1 MEQRNVLALG
11 EHVLKATVWKRKH
24 KTAME
29 HPEGND
35 VMVFSQHDQRK
46 HPVIFDDR
54 AKCKKSKLIS
64 CGSGVILESY
74 WNFKTSGLPVRVL
87 FYQHGDWSDFPE
99 DVVNLAQQD
108 FQLKKPITTAVFQ
121 NKHIL
126 LDFIHM
132 ICIDYEMTI
141 DKPLAWVDDNGK
153 RFFPDLSAGLYTSKP
168 SQHENGEADECDG
181 TPTSVAESSSSVSV
195 GEVVCHGKRINDIAE
210 DNMRAHNILYEA
222 VGENISGPSFHL
234 NEYSSGTIQATG
246 KPNNCR
252 RIDSAV
258 QNLLL
263 KGLGQPFSEEDI
275 IGIYRTPLLDQRG
288 QVRCGLFQKE
298 IEETRSRRGNAN
310 VRYAWLPCSRY
321 TMEQMAMRGA
331 LEIAKPHKGS
341 ICGVGTCLAP
351 ANCTNSCTRYS
362 DFHEDGIIRM
372 MLCRV
377 IMGNVEVVLPGS
389 KQFQPSNGSFDNGV
403 DDLQNPQNY
412 IVWDANV
419 HKHIYA
425 EYAVIVQ
432 APLVTN
438 ECSGLKD
445 SVPNISEIISSG
457 SRDNLTKEDR
467 FTPCG
472 VEQEAPKL
480 GRAPRAP
487 SSPWMPFSMLFAAIS
502 TKVPRSDMELVIRYY
517 EEFKRKRMS
526 RSDLVVRMRQIV
538 GDKILVSTI
547 MRLHHQK
554 KPPSMAAAA
563 AGLARAL
570 ARGEEGGGVAE

>member
-1 MEQRNVLALG
+1 
-11 EHVLKATVWKRKH
+11 
-24 KTAME
+24 
-29 HPEGND
+29 
-35 VMVFSQHDQRK
+35 
-46 HPVIFDDR
+46 
-54 AKCKKSKLIS
+54 
-64 CGSGVILESY
+64 
-74 WNFKTSGLPVRVL
+74 
-87 FYQHGDWSDFPE
+87 
-99 DVVNLAQQD
+99 
-108 FQLKKPITTAVFQ
+108 
-121 NKHIL
+121 
-126 LDFIHM
+126 
-132 ICIDYEMTI
+132 
-141 DKPLAWVDDNGK
+141 
-153 RFFPDLSAGLYTSKP
+153 
-168 SQHENGEADECDG
+168 
-181 TPTSVAESSSSVSV
+181 
-195 GEVVCHGKRINDIAE
+195 
-210 DNMRAHNILYEA
+210 MRAHNILYEA

-246 KPNNCR
+246 KPNDCR

-258 QNLLL
+258 RNLLL

-351 ANCTNSCTRYS
+351 ANCTNSCARYS

-467 FTPCG
+467 FAPCG
-472 VEQEAPKL
+472 VEQEAPSRSGTSSTL
-480 GRAPRAP
+480 STSTPRRRSPRAAASPLPRPARTPPASRSLTAVRTSRSPTP
-487 SSPWMPFSMLFAAIS
+487 SSWIRRTLGIS
-502 TKVPRSDMELVIRYY
+502 SRWGGSGCSL
-517 EEFKRKRMS
+517 RKM
-526 RSDLVVRMRQIV
+526 
-538 GDKILVSTI
+538 TA
-547 MRLHHQK
+547 
-554 KPPSMAAAA
+554 PPSI
-563 AGLARAL
+563 LLLKR
-570 ARGEEGGGVAE
+570 RSS

>member
-195 GEVVCHGKRINDIAE
+195 GEVVSH
-210 DNMRAHNILYEA
+210 
-222 VGENISGPSFHL
+222 GPSFHL

-246 KPNNCR
+246 KPNDCR

-258 QNLLL
+258 RNLLL

-351 ANCTNSCTRYS
+351 ANCTNSCARYS

-467 FTPCG
+467 FAPCG
-472 VEQEAPKL
+472 VEQEAPRL